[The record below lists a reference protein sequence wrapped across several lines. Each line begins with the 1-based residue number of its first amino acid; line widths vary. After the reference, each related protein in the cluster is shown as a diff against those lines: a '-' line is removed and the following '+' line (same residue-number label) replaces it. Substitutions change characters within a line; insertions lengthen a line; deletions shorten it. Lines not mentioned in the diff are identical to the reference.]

1 MFTTRTRVVIG
12 IWNDSWHTQKKQT
25 NTHRR
30 NGGVFKFGK
39 YATPKVAA
47 SSWNISSQPQTCKFL
62 FISDFTFNSK
72 ILWWSNLY
80 PFTFLYVLF
89 FCHRKLQRRWY
100 TVLFFNSEWDN
111 SLEFLGYSS
120 YPPLFCCWLLLL
132 RVVTVTDC
140 RQQLRYIP
148 YTYVFLSRIHMRP
161 SFFIFFKLSRR
172 TSLYG
177 LIKCSYICLIGSLG
191 PLFFWLGWW
200 V

>member
-1 MFTTRTRVVIG
+1 MFTTSTRVVIG
-12 IWNDSWHTQKKQT
+12 IWNDSGHTPKKQT

-30 NGGVFKFGK
+30 SGGVFKFGK

-100 TVLFFNSEWDN
+100 TVLFNFEWDN

-120 YPPLFCCWLLLL
+120 YPPLFCCSLVVVACSDSNWLPATTQ
-132 RVVTVTDC
+132 V
-140 RQQLRYIP
+140 
-148 YTYVFLSRIHMRP
+148 YTLHVRLSFSYSYAP
-161 SFFIFFKLSRR
+161 IFF
-172 TSLYG
+172 Y
-177 LIKCSYICLIGSLG
+177 
-191 PLFFWLGWW
+191 FF
-200 V
+200 